1 MNNIVRDLE
10 TIMGNWEKMENE
22 LDYTW
27 GDRLVDVVYY
37 PFYYTSYLFLWL
49 AYWIWKAIRDA
60 YEEVWG

>member
-1 MNNIVRDLE
+1 MNNIIRDLE

-22 LDYTW
+22 LGYTW

-37 PFYYTSYLFLWL
+37 PFYFASYLFLWL
-49 AYWIWKAIRDA
+49 VYWIWKAIRDA